1 MTQDVTD
8 CLEGDIATSLV
19 TSFVR
24 GNVNVQLTGP
34 ILEKDQRNC
43 IETVKR
49 FVCGEKKRD
58 S

>member
-1 MTQDVTD
+1 MIQDVAD
-8 CLEGDIATSLV
+8 CLQGDIATSLV

-24 GNVNVQLTGP
+24 GYVDVQLSGL

>member
-1 MTQDVTD
+1 MTQDVAD
-8 CLEGDIATSLV
+8 CLQGDIATSLV

-24 GNVNVQLTGP
+24 GYVDVQLSGL